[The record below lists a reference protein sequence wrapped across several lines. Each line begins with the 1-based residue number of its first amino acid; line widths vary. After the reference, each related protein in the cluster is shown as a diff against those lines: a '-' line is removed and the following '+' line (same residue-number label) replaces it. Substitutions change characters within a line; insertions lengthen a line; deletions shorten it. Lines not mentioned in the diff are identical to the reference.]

1 MNFESFKSSNF
12 ELFPSKS
19 KFIKIGSFKA
29 YIPYENHNVTEHSR
43 VLLYYHPKKDLIGIK
58 LRVIR
63 GAYDVS
69 SKPPTKKKRLYYLKN
84 FGKNIWTLL
93 ILFLARKDRFNEN
106 KLKAIEDWR
115 PEPVRDEYNF
125 MWKDKIKK
133 QKFCI
138 FWLLRCKF
146 WKTIAHKLQ

>member
-1 MNFESFKSSNF
+1 MSLQSHQPRKNVRKYNY
-12 ELFPSKS
+12 K
-19 KFIKIGSFKA
+19 KIFRK
-29 YIPYENHNVTEHSR
+29 
-43 VLLYYHPKKDLIGIK
+43 
-58 LRVIR
+58 
-63 GAYDVS
+63 
-69 SKPPTKKKRLYYLKN
+69 
-84 FGKNIWTLL
+84 KNIWTDIL